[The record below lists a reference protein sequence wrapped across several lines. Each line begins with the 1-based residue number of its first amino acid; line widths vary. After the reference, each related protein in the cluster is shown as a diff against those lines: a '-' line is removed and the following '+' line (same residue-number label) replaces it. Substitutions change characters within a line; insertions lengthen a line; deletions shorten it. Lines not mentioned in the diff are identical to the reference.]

1 YPILLKKKF
10 NAQKFVEFK
19 GAPSVKSST
28 RIDNVIHK
36 YSITRDDI
44 IYANQK
50 YLIEHTLFADSLI
63 SILLRIDKPDNAR
76 IFIKPHPKE
85 PKKNINAIQKAI
97 KKAKC
102 RDIILITEPD
112 FLIEPV
118 IKKAKIKHLIGLTS
132 SSLVYAPL
140 VSKRCQSYSIAPL

>member
-1 YPILLKKKF
+1 
-10 NAQKFVEFK
+10 
-19 GAPSVKSST
+19 
-28 RIDNVIHK
+28 
-36 YSITRDDI
+36 
-44 IYANQK
+44 
-50 YLIEHTLFADSLI
+50 
-63 SILLRIDKPDNAR
+63 
-76 IFIKPHPKE
+76 
-85 PKKNINAIQKAI
+85 IQKAI

-140 VSKRCQSYSIAPL
+140 VSKRCQSYSIAPLMIKLCDNDKSQKGINTLRLHFDILKNFDNVKILSDDITSPSLHDKRIFLGE

>member
-1 YPILLKKKF
+1 M
-10 NAQKFVEFK
+10 
-19 GAPSVKSST
+19 
-28 RIDNVIHK
+28 
-36 YSITRDDI
+36 
-44 IYANQK
+44 
-50 YLIEHTLFADSLI
+50 IEHTLFADSLI

-118 IKKAKIKHLIGLTS
+118 IKKQNKTLNWINIIFFGICTFS
-132 SSLVYAPL
+132 F
-140 VSKRCQSYSIAPL
+140 